1 MRNVSFANG
10 SAIFFAVLLTLVMPT
25 TGWGHSSLKSSAPA
39 NGQTIAEISQLSL
52 EFGAPLRL
60 MSVSLTDAAGKN
72 IALEFKRS
80 VTAQARFVVP
90 TNAALPASSYQVS
103 WMGMG
108 DDGHKIEGDFSFVV
122 DPNSASGVAT
132 QPNEPVVVQFSGL
145 EHPAAKAVQNF
156 HAALKAGDTEAVT
169 RLLASEVVIYEGG
182 AVERSRAEYQ
192 SHHMAA
198 DMAFLKEMSIEPLEH
213 HVQVQGDSAVSLA
226 RTKVSGRYKGK
237 AIAHTGMETITL
249 QQRNGNWQITHIH
262 WSK

>member
-1 MRNVSFANG
+1 MRNISFAN
-10 SAIFFAVLLTLVMPT
+10 SSTIFFAALLALVIPA
-25 TGWGHSSLKSSAPA
+25 TGWAHTSLKSSAPA
-39 NGQTIAEISQLSL
+39 NGQTVADVSQLSL

-60 MSVSLTDAAGKN
+60 MSVSLIDAAGKN

-80 VTAQARFVVP
+80 VTAQPRFVIP
-90 TNAALPASSYQVS
+90 LKATLAASTYKVT

-122 DPNSASGVAT
+122 DPNSASGATT
-132 QPNEPVVVQFSGL
+132 QPDEPAVAQFSGL
-145 EHPAAKAVQNF
+145 EHPAAKVVQDF
-156 HAALKAGDTEAVT
+156 HAALKAGDTDAVA
-169 RLLASEVVIYEGG
+169 RLLASDVVIFEGG
-182 AVERSRAEYQ
+182 GVERSRAEYQ

-226 RTKVSGRYKGK
+226 RTKVSGQYKGK

-249 QQRNGNWQITHIH
+249 LQVNDNWQITHIH